1 MSLRKQRILKCTL
14 FCFIVLILFLY
25 SLFLFIPRTLKGSEA
40 TRFYRGKG
48 YQDEEKNSL
57 DVVMLGTSDAF
68 SCFSPAYMYE
78 KYGIRSYNCGVSKQS
93 CVGMKRQLKELLKY
107 QKPKAIIVE
116 TDAIYYAN
124 MSDTEY
130 LAAKFCD
137 FVGGYHTFWK
147 DMEVENLYKIPDYP
161 RDALK
166 GFIFRK
172 RVQVPT
178 LTDYMGD
185 PNSEPEKFKKSV
197 YKELDEIVEICK
209 KNEIQVFFYSSFS
222 SATWNY
228 ARHNA
233 VEEYTKSVGVDYY
246 DAEDYVDEIG
256 FDITTDYYDVRDN
269 GGGDHLNVSGAEKTT
284 DFLAKLL
291 MEKYGITK
299 SSENEELDKIWK
311 ADLAYYYELYNKDEE
326 NLS

>member
-1 MSLRKQRILKCTL
+1 MSLRKQRILKASL
-14 FCFIVLILFLY
+14 FIFIVLVLFLY
-25 SLFLFIPRTLKGSEA
+25 SLFMFIPRTLKGSEA

-57 DVVMLGTSDAF
+57 DVVMIGTSDAF
-68 SCFSPAYMYE
+68 SCFSPDYMYE

-107 QKPKAIIVE
+107 QKPKVVIVE
-116 TDAIYYAN
+116 TDAIYYRN
-124 MSDTEY
+124 LSDTAYVAE
-130 LAAKFCD
+130 KFCD
-137 FVGGYHTFWK
+137 FVGKYHCFWK
-147 DMEVENLYKIPDYP
+147 DMEAENLYQIPDYP

-172 RVQVPT
+172 RVQIPT

-185 PNSEPEKFKKSV
+185 PNSEPENFKKGIKSQLDQV
-197 YKELDEIVEICK
+197 VEMCKEKDIE
-209 KNEIQVFFYSSFS
+209 VFFYTSFS

-233 VEEYTKSVGVDYY
+233 VVNYTQSVGVDYY
-246 DAEDYVDEIG
+246 DAEDYREEIG
-256 FDITTDYYDVRDN
+256 FDGTTDYYDVRDN
-269 GGGDHLNVSGAEKTT
+269 GGGDHLNISGAEKTT

-291 MEKYGITK
+291 MDKYGITK
-299 SSENEELDKIWK
+299 SEENEIADKMWIE
-311 ADLAYYYELYNKDEE
+311 DLVYYHELYDKDEE
-326 NLS
+326 NLN